1 MPQGE
6 DAPLVVIERDGGSNT
21 GAFLLGAVVGAG
33 LALLLAPRSG
43 KETQEQLKA
52 RAREFRD
59 VAQERVRVAQEGL
72 EERLGRAGE
81 QVREQIESV
90 RGAVDAG
97 RRAAVDA
104 RAELQDRIET
114 SKAAY
119 RAASDAAR
127 QVVRDGGAHDNGEH
141 DDDTRDELAPP
152 VD

>member
-1 MPQGE
+1 MAQGE
-6 DAPLVVIERDGGSNT
+6 DGPLVVIERDGGSST

-33 LALLLAPRSG
+33 LALLFAPRSG
-43 KETQEQLKA
+43 KETQERLKA

-59 VAQERVRVAQEGL
+59 VAQERARAAQEGL
-72 EERLGRAGE
+72 EERLGRAGD

-90 RGAVDAG
+90 KGAVDAG
-97 RRAAVDA
+97 RQAALDA

-127 QVVRDGGAHDNGEH
+127 QVVHDAGAQDNGEH
-141 DDDTRDELAPP
+141 DDDVGDELAPP
-152 VD
+152 LD

>member
-1 MPQGE
+1 MSQEE
-6 DAPLVVIERDGGSNT
+6 DSPLVVIERDGGSNT

-33 LALLLAPRSG
+33 LALLFAPRSG

-52 RAREFRD
+52 RAVQLRD
-59 VAQERVRVAQEGL
+59 VAQERMRAAQEGL

-81 QVREQIESV
+81 QVRDQIESV

-97 RRAAVDA
+97 RQAAVDA
-104 RAELQDRIET
+104 RSELQDRIAT

-127 QVVRDGGAHDNGEH
+127 HAVREAGAGENGEH
-141 DDDTRDELAPP
+141 DDGALDELAPSA
-152 VD
+152 D

>member
-33 LALLLAPRSG
+33 LALLFAPRSG

-127 QVVRDGGAHDNGEH
+127 QVVRDAGAQDNGEH
-141 DDDTRDELAPP
+141 DDDAGDELAPH

>member
-6 DAPLVVIERDGGSNT
+6 DGPLVVIERDGGSST
-21 GAFLLGAVVGAG
+21 VAFLVGAVVGAG
-33 LALLLAPRSG
+33 LALLFAPRSG

-52 RAREFRD
+52 RAREFRA
-59 VAQERVRVAQEGL
+59 VARERVHAAQEGL

-90 RGAVDAG
+90 RGAVDEG

-127 QVVRDGGAHDNGEH
+127 QVVHAAGAQDNGEH
-141 DDDTRDELAPP
+141 DDDAGEELRAS